1 MIDPRFPFESDDE
14 YAHRV
19 VLDKLHE
26 GIELTEDEQKLLDSM
41 VISGG
46 IIDEEY
52 EAKFLDA
59 MRKWSN
65 GEDLTPEEERLVLES
80 INGGDNMMGATT

>member
-1 MIDPRFPFESDDE
+1 
-14 YAHRV
+14 
-19 VLDKLHE
+19 
-26 GIELTEDEQKLLDSM
+26 LTEEEQKLLDSM

-46 IIDEEY
+46 IIDDEDDE
-52 EAKFLDA
+52 KFVEA

-65 GEDLTPEEERLVLES
+65 GEDLTPEEEKLILDS